1 MQDVKAQLVS
11 KLKEANSVLVCV
23 SNNPSVD
30 QLSATLALTLILN
43 KLGKHATAVFS
54 GEVPSALSFLKPES
68 TIKKDTNSLQDFIIS
83 LDKEKADKLRYKVED
98 QFVKIFITPYNTAI
112 SEKDLEFS
120 QGEVNVDVVVAL
132 GVHDQQDLD
141 KAIAANGRIL
151 HDATVISVTT
161 TPTSTLGSIN
171 LSNEKSSSLCEMLVE
186 LTPTLAPSNLIDSQ
200 IANALL
206 SGIVAETDRFSNEK
220 TSASTMSISSSLLQL
235 GANQQLVASKISPE
249 HVVEEKT
256 PENVTSEIEDKK
268 AEVPLVEDKDKV
280 TVSKQEENSADL
292 KVEHTEDKADDS
304 NLAQVHIDEHGNI
317 TAKPIDK
324 TVDSVPPKVDTT
336 EDEEEEKEDPLRRPE
351 RVVNPLGGTTT
362 PVNIQTESPDVSK
375 PTEVLP
381 VDQVPTVT
389 SPVSIIHTEIKDN
402 EQVSVEESNRPTP
415 PPVPPPILPP
425 KTF

>member
-54 GEVPSALSFLKPES
+54 GEVPNTLSFLNPES

-112 SEKDLEFS
+112 SEKDLEFG

-132 GVHDQQDLD
+132 GVHAQQDLD

-151 HDATVISVTT
+151 HDATVISITT
-161 TPTSTLGSIN
+161 VPTSTLGSIN
-171 LSNEKSSSLCEMLVE
+171 WSNEKSSSLCEMLVDLTSV
-186 LTPTLAPSNLIDSQ
+186 LTPTNVLDSQ

-220 TSASTMSISSSLLQL
+220 TSASTMSISSNLLQL

-249 HVVEEKT
+249 RQAEKPTEKVKSENEEKKAGIPVVEE
-256 PENVTSEIEDKK
+256 
-268 AEVPLVEDKDKV
+268 KDKV
-280 TVSKQEENSADL
+280 TVSKQEESSNDL
-292 KVEHTEDKADDS
+292 KVEHTEEKGEEFG
-304 NLAQVHIDEHGNI
+304 LAQVHIDEHGNI
-317 TAKPIDK
+317 TSKSKD
-324 TVDSVPPKVDTT
+324 TSEDNVPPKVDTSD
-336 EDEEEEKEDPLRRPE
+336 EDVEEEKDDPLRRPE
-351 RVVNPLGGTTT
+351 KVINPIEGENQSDSVIPEAPIVNQPGAAAPIEQT
-362 PVNIQTESPDVSK
+362 PPSP
-375 PTEVLP
+375 
-381 VDQVPTVT
+381 
-389 SPVSIIHTEIKDN
+389 PVSIIHTEVKEN
-402 EQVSVEESNRPTP
+402 EQVTVKEPNRPAP

-425 KTF
+425 KQL